1 MMDKK
6 NKLGFVK
13 RTKFVVSHAKG
24 MLDSFQIN
32 RISFGKRL
40 G

>member
-13 RTKFVVSHAKG
+13 RTKFVSHAKG
-24 MLDSFQIN
+24 MLDSFQIDK
-32 RISFGKRL
+32 ISFAKRL

>member
-13 RTKFVVSHAKG
+13 RTKFASHAKE
-24 MLDSFQIN
+24 MLVIFQIN
-32 RISFGKRL
+32 RISFAKRL